1 LALVRIGD
9 IDLGV
14 NPILL
19 APMEDVTDPSFRY
32 MCKHFGAD
40 LMYSEFISADGLV
53 RKGKKSIKKLNIYDY
68 ERPIGIQ
75 LYGHIPESMAEA
87 TILADQSGPDLIDIN
102 FGCPVKKI
110 AARGAGAGML
120 NNLPLMKEI
129 TETVVKNTNIPV
141 TVKTRLGWDEE
152 NKNVVEVAEML
163 QDAGI
168 KALTI
173 HGRTKSQLFK
183 GAADWNLI
191 GKVKNNPRMKIPVF
205 GNGDIKNAEGAK
217 EAFDKFGVDGI
228 MIGRAAIGRPWIFRE
243 IKEYLNTGSH
253 TAPLT
258 IAEKVRLT
266 ELHFQKSLDF
276 KGEPRG
282 IYEMRRHFSLYF
294 KGLPDFRDI
303 RIKLLTT
310 LDIKEIYSLLNL
322 IAEKY
327 GDH

>member
-14 NPILL
+14 KPLLL

-53 RKGKKSIKKLNIYDY
+53 RKGKKSIKKLNLYDY

-163 QDAGI
+163 QDTGI
-168 KALTI
+168 KAITI

-183 GAADWNLI
+183 GTADWTLI

-205 GNGDIKNAEGAK
+205 GNGDIKNPEGAK

-253 TAPLT
+253 IPLLT
-258 IAEKVRLT
+258 IAEKVSLA
-266 ELHFQKSLDF
+266 ELHLQKSLDF

-282 IYEMRRHFSLYF
+282 IYEMRRHFSWYF